1 MCDDCDDCDNYKQ
14 RATRLFI
21 RDLHECRR
29 RTKFYS
35 ENDNIMCHITEFQFL
50 IVTQKSCGSI
60 KIGYRISLGIFF
72 NYYCSRKRG
81 HIHPSASNK
90 TRELGAIPKGEST
103 STSKQLKIPQYGNS
117 SKHEPIVIKQH
128 GPAIDITE
136 SDDLPDSLFYPT
148 TQTIYESKQAS
159 NSMINLAPSQQP
171 NLSSAESQEMIRSH
185 SG

>member
-1 MCDDCDDCDNYKQ
+1 MI
-14 RATRLFI
+14 LFMLFTLYFVSKSTGVELRI
-21 RDLHECRR
+21 RDESATTSSVSSTRPI
-29 RTKFYS
+29 S
-35 ENDNIMCHITEFQFL
+35 L
-50 IVTQKSCGSI
+50 IIIVI
-60 KIGYRISLGIFF
+60 IGTVIAIIGISLGIFF

-90 TRELGAIPKGEST
+90 TRELSAIPKGEST
-103 STSKQLKIPQYGNS
+103 STSKQLKIPQYDNS

-159 NSMINLAPSQQP
+159 NSMINLAPFQQP
-171 NLSSAESQEMIRSH
+171 SISLAEGQEMIRSH